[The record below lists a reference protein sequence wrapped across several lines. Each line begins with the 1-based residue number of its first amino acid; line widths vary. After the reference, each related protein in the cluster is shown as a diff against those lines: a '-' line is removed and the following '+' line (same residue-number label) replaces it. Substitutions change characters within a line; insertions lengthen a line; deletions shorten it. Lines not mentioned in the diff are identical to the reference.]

1 MNAKQLA
8 AVVLFLG
15 IALMFQLGI
24 SLRGRATTAAT
35 QADSA
40 KVEETKLRTQLEAEE
55 QVLADLQAESKSL
68 TDFVG
73 LWEPYFAL
81 IEDEESAETS
91 ISMKV
96 RDTEMLNLSQRYEQV
111 PHTINNK
118 PNESLPLLVRA
129 TLVFDDSY
137 HKLLNWMGMMED
149 YKPTMRVGKV
159 LLTGGSGAGGLRM
172 EMVLEI
178 PLRAKKPVKK

>member
-1 MNAKQLA
+1 
-8 AVVLFLG
+8 
-15 IALMFQLGI
+15 
-24 SLRGRATTAAT
+24 
-35 QADSA
+35 
-40 KVEETKLRTQLEAEE
+40 
-55 QVLADLQAESKSL
+55 
-68 TDFVG
+68 
-73 LWEPYFAL
+73 
-81 IEDEESAETS
+81 
-91 ISMKV
+91 
-96 RDTEMLNLSQRYEQV
+96 

-178 PLRAKKPVKK
+178 PLRAKKSAKR